1 MAIALLEQYI
11 PYQYQIVISNGA
23 RQSCAQAEAKC
34 SGEDAHGGRKVRG
47 GRDWIGGSGW
57 SSSQAAGKRH
67 ISSEGPTE
75 EAGKRRALLAN
86 LLLGVPLVS
95 LEGGWRW
102 R

>member
-1 MAIALLEQYI
+1 MSYL
-11 PYQYQIVISNGA
+11 YQIVISKA

-47 GRDWIGGSGW
+47 CRDRIGGSGW

-67 ISSEGPTE
+67 SSPKGPTE
-75 EAGKRRALLAN
+75 EAGKQRALLTA